1 MQLSALIILKAKAGM
16 CKVHYAAWNDLRPT
30 WQEEKQDE
38 DDAYEAMDSSG
49 LQGLGLP
56 TRFGAQ
62 KSSKVSSTLPY

>member
-1 MQLSALIILKAKAGM
+1 MGR
-16 CKVHYAAWNDLRPT
+16 VHCAAWNDLRAT

-38 DDAYEAMDSSG
+38 DDAYEVMDSSG

-62 KSSKVSSTLPY
+62 KSSKVSSSLLHWRMEQDLN